1 MNNRGG
7 KTPFPE
13 KISLQQ
19 FEGYGAVA
27 VATASPAATI
37 KPALSLSSGITAVK
51 HPAKTNGR
59 KNHVLLKDSLF
70 ILKRG
75 ENSHVVSEDYSYKTD
90 TYYTILQREM
100 KGENIQPSS
109 SAVIDAF
116 VVPICLERAKL
127 AGIPVCEWAIS
138 QAYVPLP
145 AIIYG
150 LNYFSTSS
158 EYAAVYDNEGA
169 KEAVRHLTNKGKY
182 PFCYQKLEEGAEI
195 CKCTAIFGQTT
206 GQNDAVAD
214 IAGKIYALF
223 AIPLVQMV
231 LVKNGGH
238 YVLSSLSPTRYSHL
252 PENERVILE
261 AYLSHQEF
269 L

>member
-7 KTPFPE
+7 ITPFPE
-13 KISLQQ
+13 KIFHQLD
-19 FEGYGAVA
+19 EGYSAVA
-27 VATASPAATI
+27 LTPASSNKTI
-37 KPALSLSSGITAVK
+37 KPAQSFSAGMAVVK
-51 HPAKTNGR
+51 LPVKTNAR
-59 KNHVLLKDSLF
+59 KNHALQKDSLY
-70 ILKRG
+70 ILRRG
-75 ENSHVVSEDYSYKTD
+75 EQSHVVSEDYSYKTD

-100 KGENIQPSS
+100 RGEDIQPSS
-109 SAVIDAF
+109 CAVIDAF

-150 LNYFSTSS
+150 LNYFATSS
-158 EYAAVYDNEGA
+158 EYVAVYDNEGA

-182 PFCYQKLEEGAEI
+182 PFCYQKLKEGAEI

-206 GQNDAVAD
+206 GHNDVVAQ

-223 AIPLVQMV
+223 AVPLVQMV
-231 LVKNGGH
+231 LVKNGDQ
-238 YVLSSLSPTRYSHL
+238 YTLSSLSPTRYSHL